1 MNFNKLN
8 LILYKYVSNILDNN
22 TGNSY
27 QSEAILNTNW
37 RNTEQFL
44 APVKKEADDTSLV
57 FLWFFILSVPAALAM
72 AGMAEKIWF
81 WQD

>member
-1 MNFNKLN
+1 MNFNILN

-44 APVKKEADDTSLV
+44 APVKKEGDDTSLV

>member
-44 APVKKEADDTSLV
+44 APVKKEADDTSLA